1 MPEAAQV
8 TRRSAG
14 AAHDRPRRG
23 PLSTAFG
30 VFGELFLTAGVV
42 LLLFVVWQLW
52 WTNLDA
58 GRTQETAV
66 ERALDGFAGT
76 PSEDPAGDP
85 ADNPALEGDT
95 FAVMYVPR
103 FGEDYA
109 RPVTTGV
116 GLDVLNT
123 LGIGHYPET
132 QLPGEKGNFAVAAH
146 RQTYGEAFRDI
157 HNLREGDLIYVQT
170 KKGFYTYAY
179 RSTQIVYP
187 SAAEVLAPVPGQP
200 GEKPTE
206 AVLTMT
212 SCDPPFTTRMRI
224 VAVSALESFTPAA
237 DGPPAAIA
245 ATVAKL
251 QK

>member
-1 MPEAAQV
+1 MPEAAQAI
-8 TRRSAG
+8 RGSGG
-14 AAHDRPRRG
+14 AVHNRPRRG
-23 PLSTAFG
+23 PLSAAVG
-30 VFGELFLTAGVV
+30 IFGELFLTAGAV

-66 ERALDGFAGT
+66 ERALEGFGGSPA
-76 PSEDPAGDP
+76 EEPAGKP
-85 ADNPALEGDT
+85 AANPVLEGDT

-109 RPVTTGV
+109 RPVAAGV

-123 LGIGHYPET
+123 LGIGHYPDT
-132 QLPGEKGNFAVAAH
+132 QMPGEKGNFAVAAH

-157 HNLREGDLIYVQT
+157 HQLRDGDLIYVQT
-170 KKGFYTYAY
+170 AKGFYTYAY

-187 SAAEVLAPVPGQP
+187 SAAEVLAPVPGRP
-200 GEKPTE
+200 GEAPTE
-206 AVLTMT
+206 SVLTMT

-224 VAVSALESFTPAA
+224 IAVSALESFTPAA